1 MGRPMRTDTA
11 TGSIVLLT
19 RLARVVYR
27 RSTVELVGMGLKEL
41 GALAYLRDNEHSS
54 QQALFEALCIDANS
68 CVLLLNELENYGY
81 VERLRDPQ
89 ERRLNLVTITDE
101 GLEAL
106 ERAEHAQGSIED
118 EVLSALNPEER
129 DTLRRLLSRALDGQG
144 QPSS

>member
-1 MGRPMRTDTA
+1 MRTDTA

-68 CVLLLNELENYGY
+68 CVLLLNELERLGY
-81 VERLRDPQ
+81 VERRRDPQ
-89 ERRLNLVTITDE
+89 DRRRHLVTVTAV

-118 EVLSALNPEER
+118 DVLSGLSTDER
-129 DTLRRLLSRALDGQG
+129 DTLRHLLSQALSGQN
-144 QPSS
+144 QLPA